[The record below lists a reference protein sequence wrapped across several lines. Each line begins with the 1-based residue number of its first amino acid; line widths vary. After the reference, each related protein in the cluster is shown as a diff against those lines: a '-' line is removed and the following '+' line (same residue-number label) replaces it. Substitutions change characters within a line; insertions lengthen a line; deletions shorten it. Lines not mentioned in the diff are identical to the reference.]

1 MSSRSFFLTLALG
14 ALIAIFGQRVLE
26 NPRYKVFHRG
36 SGRDSATVARW
47 VPNPERGEPD
57 STLSGGRR

>member
-1 MSSRSFFLTLALG
+1 MTSRSFFLTLALG
-14 ALIAIFGQRVLE
+14 ALLAVFGQRVLE
-26 NPRYKVFHRG
+26 NPRYKIFHRG
-36 SGRDSATVARW
+36 SADRASLIARW